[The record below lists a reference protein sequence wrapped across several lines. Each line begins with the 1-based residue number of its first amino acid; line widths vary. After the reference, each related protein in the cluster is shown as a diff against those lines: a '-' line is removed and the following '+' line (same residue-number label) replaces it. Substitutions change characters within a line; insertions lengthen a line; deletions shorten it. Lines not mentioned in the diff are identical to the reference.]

1 MINRYIDLIIH
12 DEEYGDCAVRAEE
25 VEYDGIHVSLY
36 EFENTPKVKEAGGR
50 YCLHCIETDRKKF
63 YRNEFM
69 AMHAL
74 NKFIDD
80 NKELYRRCSSGNCS

>member
-12 DEEYGDCAVRAEE
+12 DDVYGDCVVRAEE

-36 EFENTPKVKEAGGR
+36 EFENTPKVKAAGGR
-50 YCLHCIETDRKKF
+50 YCLHCIETDVMKF
-63 YRNEFM
+63 YKNEFM

-74 NKFIDD
+74 NKFIED
-80 NKELYRRCSSGNCS
+80 NKELYRRCPSGNCS

>member
-25 VEYDGIHVSLY
+25 VEYDDIHVSLY

-50 YCLHCIETDRKKF
+50 YCLYCSETDVKKF